1 MKKAK
6 IRTLTALLLCVVMIM
21 GVTGCSPKKQEV
33 PATETEQTTQTETVT
48 TEPDKKDDSAKEST
62 TGYPIHTDK
71 KLTVWS
77 YIMVPQKSFTSYT
90 ESPFHSKL
98 AENTGIE
105 VEWIFPTTGTDPAQ
119 AFNLM
124 LASDKL
130 PDIIIYNIANDA
142 DQYMD
147 EGIIRDLSAS
157 MQDKAPNYWNYL
169 QENPYYNKS
178 VKSDSGRYYGFGSFR
193 EDEWNASYTG
203 PVIRKDWLEEC
214 GLSEP
219 VTIADW
225 DNVIRVFKEKYDA
238 RLSFATTRMNPG
250 IAGTFG
256 ASGSFAK
263 WTDELF
269 YIDDNQKVQFSM
281 ATEGWKNYM
290 AQLNTWYKDGLIDTD
305 SLTIDDAGMR
315 TKALNNQVGI
325 SITSMGQLTNW
336 LADVDSSGSSAKW
349 EGIAYPVVNQGDV
362 VMKTQ
367 MEDTS
372 RTSLGAITT
381 SCDEDK
387 VDIALKW
394 LDYFF
399 SEEGILYSNFGTEG
413 ETYTLVDGV
422 PTYTDV
428 ILKAPDGANEA
439 LDKYTAAQWQNIG
452 VQMTELVR
460 QKNNPIAVKSVDI
473 WLQNQESKKHIVPA
487 GVTKTTA
494 ESNEATALIN
504 SLQTYVQ
511 EMSLKFMAGEES
523 LDKFDGYL
531 QTLDKMGLTRLLE
544 IQQAAYERFLKR

>member
-1 MKKAK
+1 MKKTK
-6 IRTLTALLLCVVMIM
+6 LRTLIALILCAVMII
-21 GVTGCSPKKQEV
+21 GVTGCGSKK
-33 PATETEQTTQTETVT
+33 P
-48 TEPDKKDDSAKEST
+48 TEPAAGGSPTKEAEAVTSEPETTDSESPA
-62 TGYPIHTDK
+62 GYPVKTDK

-77 YIMVPQKSFTSYT
+77 YLMGPQKSYTSYT
-90 ESPFHSKL
+90 ESPFHTKL

-130 PDIIIYNIANDA
+130 PDIIIYNLANDA

-147 EGIIRDLSAS
+147 EGIIRDLTDSLPE
-157 MQDKAPNYWNYL
+157 KAPNYWNYL
-169 QENPYYNKS
+169 KNNPYYDKS
-178 VKSDSGRYYGFGSFR
+178 VKADSGRYYGFGSFR
-193 EDEWNASYTG
+193 ESEWNAAYTG

-214 GLSEP
+214 GLEVP

-225 DNVIRVFKEKYDA
+225 DNVIRVFHDKYGA
-238 RLSFATTRMNPG
+238 KLSFAISRMNPG
-250 IAGTFG
+250 LAGTFG

-263 WTDELF
+263 WADELF

-281 ATEGWKNYM
+281 ATDGWKEYM
-290 AQLNTWYKDGLIDTD
+290 SQMNAWYKDGLIDTD

-336 LADVDSSGSSAKW
+336 LADVESSGSTAKW
-349 EGIAYPVVNQGDV
+349 EGIAYPVQNVGDV

-372 RTSLGAITT
+372 RTSVGAITT

-387 VDIALKW
+387 VDIALQW
-394 LDYFF
+394 LDYYF
-399 SEEGILYSNFGTEG
+399 SEEGILYTNFGTEG
-413 ETYTLVDGV
+413 ETYTMVDGV
-422 PTYTDV
+422 PTYTDL
-428 ILKAPDGANEA
+428 ILKAPDGTNEA

-452 VQMTELVR
+452 VQLTELVR
-460 QKNNPIAVKSVDI
+460 QKNNPTAVSSVDI
-473 WLQNQESKKHIVPA
+473 WLENQESKKHIFPA
-487 GVTKTTA
+487 GVTRTTE
-494 ESNEATALIN
+494 ESNEATAIIN
-504 SLQTYVQ
+504 SIQTYVQ

-523 LDKFDGYL
+523 FDKYDEYL
-531 QTLDKMGLTRLLE
+531 ATLDRMGLPRLME
-544 IQQAAYERFLKR
+544 IQQAAYDRFLKR